1 MSFLHMVTKIHAQH
15 ALLSDSGDIQPHRD
29 CPYWSLPA
37 LVYFQKE
44 ERRKSRN
51 HHQMFVC
58 RWIYAMTSI
67 APAATRAFTRMT
79 PLLRRW
85 KNSFRST
92 IQRALPSQRFFCLSK
107 EVQFLMQAT
116 SGLIFLFCRHRIS
129 FLFQKIQKPALYL
142 NMVYIHQT

>member
-1 MSFLHMVTKIHAQH
+1 MHSTHYYLIQAISSLIVIVLIGVFLHWYISKKKKDVNPEIIIKR
-15 ALLSDSGDIQPHRD
+15 L
-29 CPYWSLPA
+29 W
-37 LVYFQKE
+37 
-44 ERRKSRN
+44 
-51 HHQMFVC
+51 C

-67 APAATRAFTRMT
+67 APAATRAFTRTT

-142 NMVYIHQT
+142 YMVYIHQI